1 MAIFKV
7 PRITT
12 EQRQGVILQI
22 GEIVYDVDQDVFYG
36 GDDNTM
42 GGFLIG
48 QNSGD
53 IVERIELQEQDIFN
67 KFVRLSDTP
76 IISQNVIVTPEGG
89 ITQIYGIDYSVSG
102 DRLVWDGLGLEGV
115 LEQGDI
121 LIIQY

>member
-36 GDDNTM
+36 GDDSTM

-67 KFVRLSDTP
+67 KFVRLGDTP

>member
-67 KFVRLSDTP
+67 KFVKLGDTP

-102 DRLVWDGLGLEGV
+102 DRLLWDGLGLEGV

>member
-12 EQRQGVILQI
+12 QQRQGVILQV
-22 GEIVYDVDQDVFYG
+22 GEIVYDTDQEVFYG
-36 GDDNTM
+36 GDDSTM

-102 DRLVWDGLGLEGV
+102 DRLVWDELGLEGV

>member
-12 EQRQGVILQI
+12 QQRQGVILQV
-22 GEIVYDVDQDVFYG
+22 GEIVYDTDQEVFYG
-36 GDDNTM
+36 GDDSTM

>member
-12 EQRQGVILQI
+12 QQRQGVILQV
-22 GEIVYDVDQDVFYG
+22 GEIVYDTDQEVFYG
-36 GDDNTM
+36 GDDSTM

-67 KFVRLSDTP
+67 KFVRLADTP

-102 DRLVWDGLGLEGV
+102 DRLVWDGLGLESV

-121 LIIQY
+121 LIVQY